1 MSEAATTLAGARK
14 GRPSILRRWVGQ
26 ALARNLS
33 CLVVPGPEVALA
45 HGLDLAAADMRI
57 AATPRDATVL
67 LIVGELSQ
75 KLDEATAVLYAQMP
89 RPRAILVLGGSA
101 PSSLPQA
108 DVSADLSQT
117 ELMEAATRLQRLLA
131 EDAFAAS
138 PDDFDSSIL
147 QAKTEYVCPMHP
159 EVVEDEPGSCP
170 KCGMDLVAREAGGD
184 SDAGEHDHDHDHEHE
199 HHGHEHDHDHEHE
212 SEEHDHHHAHHNDH
226 GQSHEHH
233 HDHEHHQN
241 HKRAHDHEQHQG
253 DDDHEH
259 AHCHEHED
267 HGHQQSTAQ
276 EQSGTEYICPMHPEI
291 RQNEPGSCPKCGMDL
306 EPHKPEE
313 DEGVREGVPEHD
325 HEHHHDHS
333 GHDHDGHDHSDHDH
347 DSSGFMS
354 MVEVTKDLPRSA
366 DGLAMDWLEVPFGPC
381 FPGLPGGLRLTL
393 TLDGDGVTEGQA
405 TSLVAMGTPSEEVAV
420 ETFIERL
427 AAAMPLAPV
436 SYRLLACRAIEQ
448 AAGLEPD
455 PAVERGRAAA
465 LERER
470 IASHLGWLAQ
480 LGRQLSFVWLTRRAA
495 ALQLETQRADR
506 EQLVALRPAL
516 QSLIARLEHTP
527 LLKARLKGIGALP
540 HGSQDLRG
548 PVARASGRT
557 EDARQADAM
566 YRELGFEMRAESAGD
581 AWARLRQR
589 HVEIMTSLD
598 LVEVAGD
605 PELPKLRAIDNP
617 SGTGE
622 ATVETPRGRATLRLT
637 QERGQVVSVE
647 LDSACSQHIG
657 LVADLVEGQELG
669 DALVAVG
676 SLDLSPWEVTS

>member
-1 MSEAATTLAGARK
+1 MMTEVATTLAGARK

-45 HGLDLAAADMRI
+45 HGLNLAAADMRI

-67 LIVGELSQ
+67 LVVGELSQ

-89 RPRAILVLGGSA
+89 RPRAILVLGGSE
-101 PSSLPQA
+101 PSSLPKA

-147 QAKTEYVCPMHP
+147 QTRTEYVCPMHP

-184 SDAGEHDHDHDHEHE
+184 ADAGEHDHSGHGHGDHDH
-199 HHGHEHDHDHEHE
+199 GDHDHG
-212 SEEHDHHHAHHNDH
+212 N
-226 GQSHEHH
+226 
-233 HDHEHHQN
+233 
-241 HKRAHDHEQHQG
+241 
-253 DDDHEH
+253 
-259 AHCHEHED
+259 
-267 HGHQQSTAQ
+267 
-276 EQSGTEYICPMHPEI
+276 
-291 RQNEPGSCPKCGMDL
+291 
-306 EPHKPEE
+306 
-313 DEGVREGVPEHD
+313 
-325 HEHHHDHS
+325 
-333 GHDHDGHDHSDHDH
+333 
-347 DSSGFMS
+347 SGFMS

-427 AAAMPLAPV
+427 AAATPLAPV

-495 ALQLETQRADR
+495 ALQLETQRADG
-506 EQLVALRPAL
+506 EQLVVLRPAL
-516 QSLIARLEHTP
+516 QALIARLEHTP

-566 YRELGFEMRAESAGD
+566 YCELGFELYIEGAGD
-581 AWARLRQR
+581 AWARFRQR
-589 HVEIMTSLD
+589 HVEIVTSLD
-598 LVEVAGD
+598 LVEAAGD
-605 PELPKLRAIDNP
+605 PELPKLRAIDSP

-622 ATVETPRGRATLRLT
+622 ATVETPRGRSTLQLT
-637 QERGQVVSVE
+637 LERGQVVSVE
-647 LDSACSQHIG
+647 LDGACRQHIG
-657 LVADLVEGQELG
+657 LAADLVEGQELG

-676 SLDLSPWEVTS
+676 SLDLSPWEVSS

>member
-1 MSEAATTLAGARK
+1 MMTEVATTLAGARK

-45 HGLDLAAADMRI
+45 HGLNLAAADMRI

-67 LIVGELSQ
+67 LVVGELSQ

-89 RPRAILVLGGSA
+89 RPRAIRVLGGSE
-101 PSSLPQA
+101 PSSLPKA

-147 QAKTEYVCPMHP
+147 QTKTEYVCPMHP

-184 SDAGEHDHDHDHEHE
+184 ADAGEHDHSGHGHGDHDH
-199 HHGHEHDHDHEHE
+199 GDHDH
-212 SEEHDHHHAHHNDH
+212 
-226 GQSHEHH
+226 G
-233 HDHEHHQN
+233 
-241 HKRAHDHEQHQG
+241 
-253 DDDHEH
+253 
-259 AHCHEHED
+259 
-267 HGHQQSTAQ
+267 
-276 EQSGTEYICPMHPEI
+276 
-291 RQNEPGSCPKCGMDL
+291 
-306 EPHKPEE
+306 
-313 DEGVREGVPEHD
+313 
-325 HEHHHDHS
+325 
-333 GHDHDGHDHSDHDH
+333 
-347 DSSGFMS
+347 SSGFMS

-427 AAAMPLAPV
+427 AAATPLAPV

-495 ALQLETQRADR
+495 ALQLETQRADG
-506 EQLVALRPAL
+506 EQLVVLRPAL
-516 QSLIARLEHTP
+516 QALIARLEHTP

-566 YRELGFEMRAESAGD
+566 YCELGFELYIEGAGD
-581 AWARLRQR
+581 AWARFRQR
-589 HVEIMTSLD
+589 HVEIVTSLD
-598 LVEVAGD
+598 LVEAAGD
-605 PELPKLRAIDNP
+605 PELPKLRAIDSP

-622 ATVETPRGRATLRLT
+622 ATVETPRGRSTLQLT
-637 QERGQVVSVE
+637 LERGQVVSVE
-647 LDSACSQHIG
+647 LDGACRQHIG
-657 LVADLVEGQELG
+657 LAADLVEGQELG

-676 SLDLSPWEVTS
+676 SLDLSPWEVSS

>member
-1 MSEAATTLAGARK
+1 MMTEVATTLAGARK

-45 HGLDLAAADMRI
+45 HGLNLAAADMRI

-67 LIVGELSQ
+67 LVVGELSQ

-89 RPRAILVLGGSA
+89 RPRAILVLGGSE
-101 PSSLPQA
+101 PSSLPKA

-147 QAKTEYVCPMHP
+147 QTKTEYVCPMHP

-184 SDAGEHDHDHDHEHE
+184 ADAGEHDHSGHGHGDHDH
-199 HHGHEHDHDHEHE
+199 GDQ
-212 SEEHDHHHAHHNDH
+212 DH
-226 GQSHEHH
+226 G
-233 HDHEHHQN
+233 
-241 HKRAHDHEQHQG
+241 
-253 DDDHEH
+253 
-259 AHCHEHED
+259 
-267 HGHQQSTAQ
+267 
-276 EQSGTEYICPMHPEI
+276 
-291 RQNEPGSCPKCGMDL
+291 
-306 EPHKPEE
+306 
-313 DEGVREGVPEHD
+313 
-325 HEHHHDHS
+325 
-333 GHDHDGHDHSDHDH
+333 
-347 DSSGFMS
+347 SSGFMS

-427 AAAMPLAPV
+427 AAATPLAPV

-495 ALQLETQRADR
+495 ALQLETQRADG
-506 EQLVALRPAL
+506 EQLVVLRPAL
-516 QSLIARLEHTP
+516 QALIARLEHTP

-566 YRELGFEMRAESAGD
+566 YCELGFELYIEGAGD
-581 AWARLRQR
+581 AWARFRQR
-589 HVEIMTSLD
+589 HVEIVTSLD
-598 LVEVAGD
+598 LVEAAGD
-605 PELPKLRAIDNP
+605 PELPKLRAIDSP

-622 ATVETPRGRATLRLT
+622 ATVETPRGRSTLQLT
-637 QERGQVVSVE
+637 LERGQVVSVE
-647 LDSACSQHIG
+647 LDGACRQHIG
-657 LVADLVEGQELG
+657 LAADLVEGQELG

-676 SLDLSPWEVTS
+676 SLDLSPWEVSS

>member
-1 MSEAATTLAGARK
+1 MMTEVATTLAGARK

-45 HGLDLAAADMRI
+45 HGLNLAAADMRI

-67 LIVGELSQ
+67 LVVGELSQ

-89 RPRAILVLGGSA
+89 RPRAILVLGGSE
-101 PSSLPQA
+101 PSSLPKA

-147 QAKTEYVCPMHP
+147 QTKTEYVCPMHP

-184 SDAGEHDHDHDHEHE
+184 ADAGEHDHSGHGHGDHDH
-199 HHGHEHDHDHEHE
+199 GDHDH
-212 SEEHDHHHAHHNDH
+212 
-226 GQSHEHH
+226 G
-233 HDHEHHQN
+233 
-241 HKRAHDHEQHQG
+241 
-253 DDDHEH
+253 
-259 AHCHEHED
+259 
-267 HGHQQSTAQ
+267 
-276 EQSGTEYICPMHPEI
+276 
-291 RQNEPGSCPKCGMDL
+291 
-306 EPHKPEE
+306 
-313 DEGVREGVPEHD
+313 
-325 HEHHHDHS
+325 
-333 GHDHDGHDHSDHDH
+333 
-347 DSSGFMS
+347 SSGFMS

-366 DGLAMDWLEVPFGPC
+366 DGLAMDWLWGPLGPC

-427 AAAMPLAPV
+427 AAATPLAPV

-495 ALQLETQRADR
+495 ALQLETQRADG
-506 EQLVALRPAL
+506 EQLVVLRPAL
-516 QSLIARLEHTP
+516 QALIARLEHTP

-566 YRELGFEMRAESAGD
+566 YCELGFELYIEGAGD
-581 AWARLRQR
+581 AWARFRQR
-589 HVEIMTSLD
+589 HVEIVTSLD
-598 LVEVAGD
+598 LVEAAGD
-605 PELPKLRAIDNP
+605 PELPKLRAIDSP

-622 ATVETPRGRATLRLT
+622 ATVETPRGRSTLQLT
-637 QERGQVVSVE
+637 LERGQVVSVE
-647 LDSACSQHIG
+647 LDGACRQHIG
-657 LVADLVEGQELG
+657 LAADLVEGQELG

-676 SLDLSPWEVTS
+676 SLDLSPWEVSS

>member
-45 HGLDLAAADMRI
+45 HGLNLAAADMRI

-67 LIVGELSQ
+67 LVVGELSQ

-89 RPRAILVLGGSA
+89 RPRAILVLGGSE
-101 PSSLPQA
+101 PSSLPKA

-147 QAKTEYVCPMHP
+147 QTKTEYVCPMHP

-184 SDAGEHDHDHDHEHE
+184 ADAGEHDHSGHGHGDHDH
-199 HHGHEHDHDHEHE
+199 GDHDH
-212 SEEHDHHHAHHNDH
+212 
-226 GQSHEHH
+226 G
-233 HDHEHHQN
+233 
-241 HKRAHDHEQHQG
+241 
-253 DDDHEH
+253 
-259 AHCHEHED
+259 
-267 HGHQQSTAQ
+267 
-276 EQSGTEYICPMHPEI
+276 
-291 RQNEPGSCPKCGMDL
+291 
-306 EPHKPEE
+306 
-313 DEGVREGVPEHD
+313 
-325 HEHHHDHS
+325 
-333 GHDHDGHDHSDHDH
+333 
-347 DSSGFMS
+347 SSGFMS

-427 AAAMPLAPV
+427 AAATPLAPV

-495 ALQLETQRADR
+495 ALQLETQRADG
-506 EQLVALRPAL
+506 EQLVVLRPAL
-516 QSLIARLEHTP
+516 QALIARLEHTP

-566 YRELGFEMRAESAGD
+566 YCELGFELYIEGAGD
-581 AWARLRQR
+581 AWARFRQR
-589 HVEIMTSLD
+589 HVEIVTSLD
-598 LVEVAGD
+598 LVEAAGD
-605 PELPKLRAIDNP
+605 PELPKLRAIDSP

-622 ATVETPRGRATLRLT
+622 ATVETPRGRSTLQLT
-637 QERGQVVSVE
+637 LERGQVVSVE
-647 LDSACSQHIG
+647 LDGACRQHIG
-657 LVADLVEGQELG
+657 LAADLVEGQELG

-676 SLDLSPWEVTS
+676 SLDLSPWEVSS

>member
-1 MSEAATTLAGARK
+1 MMTEVATTLAGARK

-45 HGLDLAAADMRI
+45 HGLNLAAADMRI

-67 LIVGELSQ
+67 LVVGELSQ

-89 RPRAILVLGGSA
+89 RPRAILVLGGSE
-101 PSSLPQA
+101 PSSLPKA

-147 QAKTEYVCPMHP
+147 QTKTEYVCPMHP

-184 SDAGEHDHDHDHEHE
+184 ADAGEHDHSGHGHGDHDH
-199 HHGHEHDHDHEHE
+199 GDHDH
-212 SEEHDHHHAHHNDH
+212 
-226 GQSHEHH
+226 G
-233 HDHEHHQN
+233 
-241 HKRAHDHEQHQG
+241 
-253 DDDHEH
+253 
-259 AHCHEHED
+259 
-267 HGHQQSTAQ
+267 
-276 EQSGTEYICPMHPEI
+276 
-291 RQNEPGSCPKCGMDL
+291 
-306 EPHKPEE
+306 
-313 DEGVREGVPEHD
+313 
-325 HEHHHDHS
+325 
-333 GHDHDGHDHSDHDH
+333 
-347 DSSGFMS
+347 SSGFMS

-427 AAAMPLAPV
+427 AAATPLAPV

-495 ALQLETQRADR
+495 ALQLETQRADG
-506 EQLVALRPAL
+506 EQLVVLRPAL
-516 QSLIARLEHTP
+516 QALIARLEHTP

-566 YRELGFEMRAESAGD
+566 YCELGFELYIEGAGD
-581 AWARLRQR
+581 AWARFRQR
-589 HVEIMTSLD
+589 HVEIVTSLD
-598 LVEVAGD
+598 LVEAAGD
-605 PELPKLRAIDNP
+605 PELPKLRAIGSP

-622 ATVETPRGRATLRLT
+622 ATVETPRGRSTLQLT
-637 QERGQVVSVE
+637 LERGQVVSVE
-647 LDSACSQHIG
+647 LDGACRQHIG
-657 LVADLVEGQELG
+657 LAADLVEGQELG

-676 SLDLSPWEVTS
+676 SLDLSPWEVSS

>member
-1 MSEAATTLAGARK
+1 MMTEVATTLAGARK

-45 HGLDLAAADMRI
+45 HGLNLAAADMRI

-67 LIVGELSQ
+67 LVVGELSQ

-89 RPRAILVLGGSA
+89 RPRAILVLGGSE
-101 PSSLPQA
+101 PSSLPKA

-147 QAKTEYVCPMHP
+147 QTKTEYVCPMHP

-184 SDAGEHDHDHDHEHE
+184 ADAGEHDHSGHGHGDHDH
-199 HHGHEHDHDHEHE
+199 GDHDH
-212 SEEHDHHHAHHNDH
+212 
-226 GQSHEHH
+226 G
-233 HDHEHHQN
+233 
-241 HKRAHDHEQHQG
+241 G
-253 DDDHEH
+253 
-259 AHCHEHED
+259 
-267 HGHQQSTAQ
+267 
-276 EQSGTEYICPMHPEI
+276 
-291 RQNEPGSCPKCGMDL
+291 
-306 EPHKPEE
+306 
-313 DEGVREGVPEHD
+313 
-325 HEHHHDHS
+325 
-333 GHDHDGHDHSDHDH
+333 
-347 DSSGFMS
+347 SGFMS

-381 FPGLPGGLRLTL
+381 FPGLPGGLKLTL

-495 ALQLETQRADR
+495 ALQLEAQRADR

-540 HGSQDLRG
+540 RGSQDLRG

-566 YRELGFEMRAESAGD
+566 YRDLGFEMCAESAGD
-581 AWARLRQR
+581 AWARVRQR
-589 HVEIMTSLD
+589 HVEIVTSLD
-598 LVEVAGD
+598 LVEAAGD
-605 PELPKLRAIDNP
+605 PGLPKLRAIDSP

-622 ATVETPRGRATLRLT
+622 ATVETPRGRSTLQLT
-637 QERGQVVSVE
+637 LERGQVVSVE
-647 LDSACSQHIG
+647 LDGACRQHIG

>member
-1 MSEAATTLAGARK
+1 MTEVATTLAGARK

-45 HGLDLAAADMRI
+45 HGLNLAAADMRI

-67 LIVGELSQ
+67 LVVGELSQ

-89 RPRAILVLGGSA
+89 RPRAILVLGGSE
-101 PSSLPQA
+101 PSSLPKA

-147 QAKTEYVCPMHP
+147 QTKTEYVCPMHP

-184 SDAGEHDHDHDHEHE
+184 ADAGEHDHSGHGHGDHDH
-199 HHGHEHDHDHEHE
+199 GDHDH
-212 SEEHDHHHAHHNDH
+212 
-226 GQSHEHH
+226 G
-233 HDHEHHQN
+233 
-241 HKRAHDHEQHQG
+241 
-253 DDDHEH
+253 
-259 AHCHEHED
+259 
-267 HGHQQSTAQ
+267 
-276 EQSGTEYICPMHPEI
+276 
-291 RQNEPGSCPKCGMDL
+291 
-306 EPHKPEE
+306 
-313 DEGVREGVPEHD
+313 
-325 HEHHHDHS
+325 
-333 GHDHDGHDHSDHDH
+333 
-347 DSSGFMS
+347 SSGFMS

-427 AAAMPLAPV
+427 AAATPLAPV

-495 ALQLETQRADR
+495 ALQLETQRADG
-506 EQLVALRPAL
+506 EQLVVLRPAL
-516 QSLIARLEHTP
+516 QALIARLEHTP

-566 YRELGFEMRAESAGD
+566 YCELGFELYIEGAGD
-581 AWARLRQR
+581 AWARFRQR
-589 HVEIMTSLD
+589 HVEIVTSLD
-598 LVEVAGD
+598 LVEAAGD
-605 PELPKLRAIDNP
+605 PELPKLRAIDSP

-622 ATVETPRGRATLRLT
+622 ATVETPRGRSTLQLT
-637 QERGQVVSVE
+637 LERGQVVSVE
-647 LDSACSQHIG
+647 LDGACRQHIG
-657 LVADLVEGQELG
+657 LAADLVEGQELG

-676 SLDLSPWEVTS
+676 SLDLSPWEVSS

>member
-1 MSEAATTLAGARK
+1 MMTEVATTLAGARK

-45 HGLDLAAADMRI
+45 HGLNLAAADMRI

-67 LIVGELSQ
+67 LVVGELSQ

-89 RPRAILVLGGSA
+89 RPRAILVLGGSE
-101 PSSLPQA
+101 PSSLPKA

-147 QAKTEYVCPMHP
+147 QTKTEYVCPMHP

-184 SDAGEHDHDHDHEHE
+184 ADAGEHDHSGHGHGDHDH
-199 HHGHEHDHDHEHE
+199 GDHDH
-212 SEEHDHHHAHHNDH
+212 
-226 GQSHEHH
+226 G
-233 HDHEHHQN
+233 
-241 HKRAHDHEQHQG
+241 
-253 DDDHEH
+253 
-259 AHCHEHED
+259 
-267 HGHQQSTAQ
+267 
-276 EQSGTEYICPMHPEI
+276 
-291 RQNEPGSCPKCGMDL
+291 
-306 EPHKPEE
+306 
-313 DEGVREGVPEHD
+313 
-325 HEHHHDHS
+325 
-333 GHDHDGHDHSDHDH
+333 
-347 DSSGFMS
+347 SSGFMS

-427 AAAMPLAPV
+427 AAATPLAPV

-495 ALQLETQRADR
+495 ALQLETQRADG
-506 EQLVALRPAL
+506 EQLVVLRPAL
-516 QSLIARLEHTP
+516 QALIARLEACQGKVP
-527 LLKARLKGIGALP
+527 LVYSIPR
-540 HGSQDLRG
+540 S
-548 PVARASGRT
+548 VASFSVSPTQAISG
-557 EDARQADAM
+557 
-566 YRELGFEMRAESAGD
+566 
-581 AWARLRQR
+581 W
-589 HVEIMTSLD
+589 V
-598 LVEVAGD
+598 
-605 PELPKLRAIDNP
+605 
-617 SGTGE
+617 
-622 ATVETPRGRATLRLT
+622 
-637 QERGQVVSVE
+637 
-647 LDSACSQHIG
+647 
-657 LVADLVEGQELG
+657 
-669 DALVAVG
+669 
-676 SLDLSPWEVTS
+676 

>member
-1 MSEAATTLAGARK
+1 MMTEVATTLAGARK

-184 SDAGEHDHDHDHEHE
+184 ADAGEHDHSGHGHGDHDH
-199 HHGHEHDHDHEHE
+199 GDHDH
-212 SEEHDHHHAHHNDH
+212 
-226 GQSHEHH
+226 G
-233 HDHEHHQN
+233 
-241 HKRAHDHEQHQG
+241 
-253 DDDHEH
+253 
-259 AHCHEHED
+259 
-267 HGHQQSTAQ
+267 
-276 EQSGTEYICPMHPEI
+276 
-291 RQNEPGSCPKCGMDL
+291 
-306 EPHKPEE
+306 
-313 DEGVREGVPEHD
+313 
-325 HEHHHDHS
+325 
-333 GHDHDGHDHSDHDH
+333 
-347 DSSGFMS
+347 SSGFMS

-427 AAAMPLAPV
+427 AAATPLAPV

-495 ALQLETQRADR
+495 ALQLETQRADG
-506 EQLVALRPAL
+506 EQLVVLRPAL
-516 QSLIARLEHTP
+516 QALIARLEHTP

-566 YRELGFEMRAESAGD
+566 YCELGFELYIEGAGD
-581 AWARLRQR
+581 AWARFRQR
-589 HVEIMTSLD
+589 HVEIVTSLD
-598 LVEVAGD
+598 LVEAAGD
-605 PELPKLRAIDNP
+605 PELPKLRAIGSP

-622 ATVETPRGRATLRLT
+622 ATVETPRGRSTLQLT
-637 QERGQVVSVE
+637 LERGQVVSVE
-647 LDSACSQHIG
+647 LDGACRQHIG
-657 LVADLVEGQELG
+657 LAADLVEGQELG

-676 SLDLSPWEVTS
+676 SLDLSPWEVSS

>member
-45 HGLDLAAADMRI
+45 HGLDLAAAGMRI

-67 LIVGELSQ
+67 LIIGELSQ
-75 KLDEATAVLYAQMP
+75 KLYEATAVLYAQMP
-89 RPRAILVLGGSA
+89 RPRAILMLGGSA
-101 PSSLPQA
+101 PSSLPQF
-108 DVSADLSQT
+108 DVSAGLSQT
-117 ELMEAATRLQRLLA
+117 ELTESATRLQRLLA
-131 EDAFAAS
+131 EGAFAAS

-147 QAKTEYVCPMHP
+147 QTKTEYVCPMHP

-184 SDAGEHDHDHDHEHE
+184 SDAGEHDENRGHE
-199 HHGHEHDHDHEHE
+199 HHEHHHDHKHE

-226 GQSHEHH
+226 GQSHERHH
-233 HDHEHHQN
+233 GHHQN
-241 HKRAHDHEQHQG
+241 HKHAHDHEQHQG

-267 HGHQQSTAQ
+267 HQGQDHGHQQGPAQ
-276 EQSGTEYICPMHPEI
+276 EQSGTEYICPMHPEVV
-291 RQNEPGSCPKCGMDL
+291 RSEPGSCPKCGMDL
-306 EPHKPEE
+306 EPHKPGE
-313 DEGVREGVPEHD
+313 DEGVKEDVSEHD

-347 DSSGFMS
+347 GGSGFMS

-381 FPGLPGGLRLTL
+381 FPGLPGGLKLTL

-405 TSLVAMGTPSEEVAV
+405 TSLVAMNTPSEEVAV

-455 PAVERGRAAA
+455 SAVERARAAA

-495 ALQLETQRADR
+495 ALQLETQLADR

-566 YRELGFEMRAESAGD
+566 YRELGFEMRTQSAGD

-589 HVEIMTSLD
+589 NVEILASLD
-598 LVEVAGD
+598 LVEAAGD
-605 PELPKLRAIDNP
+605 PELPKLRTIDNL

-622 ATVETPRGRATLRLT
+622 ATVEAPRGCAKLQLTL
-637 QERGQVVSVE
+637 ERGQVVSVE
-647 LDSACSQHIG
+647 LDGACSQHIG

-676 SLDLSPWEVTS
+676 SLDLSPWEVIS

>member
-1 MSEAATTLAGARK
+1 MMTEVATTLAGARK

-45 HGLDLAAADMRI
+45 HGLNLAAADMRI

-67 LIVGELSQ
+67 LVVGELSQ

-89 RPRAILVLGGSA
+89 RPRAILVLGGSE
-101 PSSLPQA
+101 PSSLPKA

-147 QAKTEYVCPMHP
+147 QTKTEYVCPMHP

-184 SDAGEHDHDHDHEHE
+184 ADAGEHDHSGHGHGDHDH
-199 HHGHEHDHDHEHE
+199 GDHDH
-212 SEEHDHHHAHHNDH
+212 
-226 GQSHEHH
+226 G
-233 HDHEHHQN
+233 
-241 HKRAHDHEQHQG
+241 
-253 DDDHEH
+253 
-259 AHCHEHED
+259 
-267 HGHQQSTAQ
+267 
-276 EQSGTEYICPMHPEI
+276 
-291 RQNEPGSCPKCGMDL
+291 
-306 EPHKPEE
+306 
-313 DEGVREGVPEHD
+313 
-325 HEHHHDHS
+325 
-333 GHDHDGHDHSDHDH
+333 
-347 DSSGFMS
+347 SSGFMS

-427 AAAMPLAPV
+427 AAATPLAPV

-495 ALQLETQRADR
+495 ALQLETQRADG
-506 EQLVALRPAL
+506 EQLVVLRPAL
-516 QSLIARLEHTP
+516 QALIARLEHTP

-566 YRELGFEMRAESAGD
+566 YCELGFELYIEGAGD
-581 AWARLRQR
+581 AWARFRQR
-589 HVEIMTSLD
+589 HVEIVTSLD
-598 LVEVAGD
+598 LVEAAGD
-605 PELPKLRAIDNP
+605 PELPKLRAIDSP

-622 ATVETPRGRATLRLT
+622 ATVETPRGRSTLQLT
-637 QERGQVVSVE
+637 LERGQVVSVE
-647 LDSACSQHIG
+647 LDGACRQHIG
-657 LVADLVEGQELG
+657 LAADLVEGQELG

-676 SLDLSPWEVTS
+676 SLDLSPWEVIS

>member
-1 MSEAATTLAGARK
+1 MMTEVATTLAGARK

-45 HGLDLAAADMRI
+45 HGLNLAAADMRI

-67 LIVGELSQ
+67 LVVGELSQ

-89 RPRAILVLGGSA
+89 RPRAILVLGGSE
-101 PSSLPQA
+101 PSSLPKA

-131 EDAFAAS
+131 EDAIAAS

-147 QAKTEYVCPMHP
+147 QTRTEYVCPMHP

-184 SDAGEHDHDHDHEHE
+184 ADAGEHDHSGHGHGDHDH
-199 HHGHEHDHDHEHE
+199 GDHDH
-212 SEEHDHHHAHHNDH
+212 
-226 GQSHEHH
+226 G
-233 HDHEHHQN
+233 
-241 HKRAHDHEQHQG
+241 
-253 DDDHEH
+253 
-259 AHCHEHED
+259 
-267 HGHQQSTAQ
+267 
-276 EQSGTEYICPMHPEI
+276 
-291 RQNEPGSCPKCGMDL
+291 
-306 EPHKPEE
+306 
-313 DEGVREGVPEHD
+313 
-325 HEHHHDHS
+325 
-333 GHDHDGHDHSDHDH
+333 
-347 DSSGFMS
+347 SSGFMS

-427 AAAMPLAPV
+427 AAATPLAPV

-495 ALQLETQRADR
+495 ALQLETQRADG
-506 EQLVALRPAL
+506 EQLVVLRPAL
-516 QSLIARLEHTP
+516 QALIARLEHTP

-566 YRELGFEMRAESAGD
+566 YCELGFELYIEGAGD
-581 AWARLRQR
+581 AWARFRQR
-589 HVEIMTSLD
+589 HVEIVTSLD
-598 LVEVAGD
+598 LVEAAGD
-605 PELPKLRAIDNP
+605 PELPKLRAIDSP

-622 ATVETPRGRATLRLT
+622 ATVETPRGRSTLQLT
-637 QERGQVVSVE
+637 LERGQVVSVE
-647 LDSACSQHIG
+647 LDGACRQHIG
-657 LVADLVEGQELG
+657 LAADLVEGQELG

-676 SLDLSPWEVTS
+676 SLDLSPWEVSS

>member
-1 MSEAATTLAGARK
+1 MMTEVATTLAGARK

-45 HGLDLAAADMRI
+45 HGLNLAAADMRI

-67 LIVGELSQ
+67 LVVGELSQ

-89 RPRAILVLGGSA
+89 RPRAILVLGGSE
-101 PSSLPQA
+101 PSSLPKA

-147 QAKTEYVCPMHP
+147 QTKTEYVCPMHP

-184 SDAGEHDHDHDHEHE
+184 ADAGEHDHSGHGHGDHDH
-199 HHGHEHDHDHEHE
+199 GDHDH
-212 SEEHDHHHAHHNDH
+212 
-226 GQSHEHH
+226 G
-233 HDHEHHQN
+233 
-241 HKRAHDHEQHQG
+241 
-253 DDDHEH
+253 
-259 AHCHEHED
+259 
-267 HGHQQSTAQ
+267 
-276 EQSGTEYICPMHPEI
+276 
-291 RQNEPGSCPKCGMDL
+291 
-306 EPHKPEE
+306 
-313 DEGVREGVPEHD
+313 
-325 HEHHHDHS
+325 
-333 GHDHDGHDHSDHDH
+333 
-347 DSSGFMS
+347 SSGFMS

-427 AAAMPLAPV
+427 AAATPLAPV

-495 ALQLETQRADR
+495 ALQLETQRADG
-506 EQLVALRPAL
+506 EQLVVLRPAL
-516 QSLIARLEHTP
+516 QALIARLEHTP

-566 YRELGFEMRAESAGD
+566 YCELGFELYIEGAGD
-581 AWARLRQR
+581 AWARFRQR
-589 HVEIMTSLD
+589 HVEIVTSLD
-598 LVEVAGD
+598 LVEAAGD
-605 PELPKLRAIDNP
+605 PELPKLRAIDSP

-622 ATVETPRGRATLRLT
+622 ATVETPRGRSTLQLT
-637 QERGQVVSVE
+637 LERGQVVSVE
-647 LDSACSQHIG
+647 LDGACSQHIG

-676 SLDLSPWEVTS
+676 SLDLSPWEVIS

>member
-1 MSEAATTLAGARK
+1 MMTEVATTLAGARK

-45 HGLDLAAADMRI
+45 HGLNLAAADMRI

-67 LIVGELSQ
+67 LVVGELSQ

-89 RPRAILVLGGSA
+89 RPRAILVLGGSE
-101 PSSLPQA
+101 PSSLPKA

-147 QAKTEYVCPMHP
+147 QTKTEYVCPMHP
-159 EVVEDEPGSCP
+159 EVVEDETGSCP

-184 SDAGEHDHDHDHEHE
+184 ADAGE
-199 HHGHEHDHDHEHE
+199 
-212 SEEHDHHHAHHNDH
+212 
-226 GQSHEHH
+226 
-233 HDHEHHQN
+233 
-241 HKRAHDHEQHQG
+241 
-253 DDDHEH
+253 
-259 AHCHEHED
+259 
-267 HGHQQSTAQ
+267 
-276 EQSGTEYICPMHPEI
+276 Y
-291 RQNEPGSCPKCGMDL
+291 
-306 EPHKPEE
+306 
-313 DEGVREGVPEHD
+313 
-325 HEHHHDHS
+325 DHS
-333 GHDHDGHDHSDHDH
+333 GHGHGDHDH
-347 DSSGFMS
+347 GDHDHGSSGFMS

-427 AAAMPLAPV
+427 AAATPLAPV

-495 ALQLETQRADR
+495 ALQLETQRADG
-506 EQLVALRPAL
+506 EQLVVLRPAL
-516 QSLIARLEHTP
+516 QALIARLEHTP

-566 YRELGFEMRAESAGD
+566 YCELGFELYIEGAGD
-581 AWARLRQR
+581 AWARFRQR
-589 HVEIMTSLD
+589 HVEIVTSLD
-598 LVEVAGD
+598 LVEAAGD
-605 PELPKLRAIDNP
+605 PELPKLRAIDSP

-622 ATVETPRGRATLRLT
+622 ATVETPRGRSTLQLT
-637 QERGQVVSVE
+637 LERGQVVSVE
-647 LDSACSQHIG
+647 LDGACRQHIG
-657 LVADLVEGQELG
+657 LAADLVEGQELG

-676 SLDLSPWEVTS
+676 SLDLSPWEVSS

>member
-1 MSEAATTLAGARK
+1 MMTEVATTLAGARK

-45 HGLDLAAADMRI
+45 HGLNLAAADMRI

-67 LIVGELSQ
+67 LVVGELSQ

-89 RPRAILVLGGSA
+89 RPRAILVLGGSE
-101 PSSLPQA
+101 PSSLPKA

-147 QAKTEYVCPMHP
+147 QTKTEYVCPMHP

-184 SDAGEHDHDHDHEHE
+184 ADAGEHDHSGHGHGDHDH
-199 HHGHEHDHDHEHE
+199 GDHDH
-212 SEEHDHHHAHHNDH
+212 
-226 GQSHEHH
+226 G
-233 HDHEHHQN
+233 
-241 HKRAHDHEQHQG
+241 
-253 DDDHEH
+253 
-259 AHCHEHED
+259 
-267 HGHQQSTAQ
+267 
-276 EQSGTEYICPMHPEI
+276 
-291 RQNEPGSCPKCGMDL
+291 
-306 EPHKPEE
+306 
-313 DEGVREGVPEHD
+313 
-325 HEHHHDHS
+325 
-333 GHDHDGHDHSDHDH
+333 
-347 DSSGFMS
+347 SSGFMS

-427 AAAMPLAPV
+427 AAATPLAPV

-495 ALQLETQRADR
+495 ALQLETQRADG
-506 EQLVALRPAL
+506 EQLVVLRPAL
-516 QSLIARLEHTP
+516 QALIARLEHTP

-566 YRELGFEMRAESAGD
+566 YCELGFELYIEGAGD
-581 AWARLRQR
+581 AWARFRQR
-589 HVEIMTSLD
+589 HVEIVTSLD
-598 LVEVAGD
+598 LVEAAGD
-605 PELPKLRAIDNP
+605 PELPKLRAIDSP

-622 ATVETPRGRATLRLT
+622 ATVETPRGRSTLQLT
-637 QERGQVVSVE
+637 LERGQVVSVE
-647 LDSACSQHIG
+647 LDGACSQHIG

-676 SLDLSPWEVTS
+676 SLDLSPWEVSS

>member
-1 MSEAATTLAGARK
+1 MMTEVATTLAGARK

-45 HGLDLAAADMRI
+45 HGLNLAAADMRI

-67 LIVGELSQ
+67 LVVGELSQ

-89 RPRAILVLGGSA
+89 RPRAILVLGGSE
-101 PSSLPQA
+101 PSSLPKA

-147 QAKTEYVCPMHP
+147 QTKTEYVCPMHP

-184 SDAGEHDHDHDHEHE
+184 ADAGEHDHSGHGHGGHDHGDHDH
-199 HHGHEHDHDHEHE
+199 G
-212 SEEHDHHHAHHNDH
+212 
-226 GQSHEHH
+226 
-233 HDHEHHQN
+233 
-241 HKRAHDHEQHQG
+241 
-253 DDDHEH
+253 
-259 AHCHEHED
+259 
-267 HGHQQSTAQ
+267 
-276 EQSGTEYICPMHPEI
+276 
-291 RQNEPGSCPKCGMDL
+291 
-306 EPHKPEE
+306 
-313 DEGVREGVPEHD
+313 
-325 HEHHHDHS
+325 
-333 GHDHDGHDHSDHDH
+333 
-347 DSSGFMS
+347 SSGFMS

-427 AAAMPLAPV
+427 AAATPLAPV

-495 ALQLETQRADR
+495 ALQLETQRADG
-506 EQLVALRPAL
+506 EQLVVLRPAL
-516 QSLIARLEHTP
+516 QALIARLEHTP

-566 YRELGFEMRAESAGD
+566 YCELGFELYIEGAGD
-581 AWARLRQR
+581 AWARFRQR
-589 HVEIMTSLD
+589 HVEIVTSLD
-598 LVEVAGD
+598 LVEAAGD
-605 PELPKLRAIDNP
+605 PELPKLRAIDSP

-622 ATVETPRGRATLRLT
+622 ATVETPRGRSTLQLT
-637 QERGQVVSVE
+637 LERGQVVSVE
-647 LDSACSQHIG
+647 LDGACRQHIG
-657 LVADLVEGQELG
+657 LAADLVEGQELG

-676 SLDLSPWEVTS
+676 SLDLSPWEVSS

>member
-1 MSEAATTLAGARK
+1 MTEVATTLAGARK

-45 HGLDLAAADMRI
+45 HGLNLAAADMRI

-67 LIVGELSQ
+67 LVVGELSQ

-89 RPRAILVLGGSA
+89 RPRAILVLGGSE
-101 PSSLPQA
+101 PSSLPKA

-147 QAKTEYVCPMHP
+147 QTKTEYVCPMHP

-184 SDAGEHDHDHDHEHE
+184 ADAGEHDHSGHGHGDHDH
-199 HHGHEHDHDHEHE
+199 GDHDH
-212 SEEHDHHHAHHNDH
+212 
-226 GQSHEHH
+226 G
-233 HDHEHHQN
+233 
-241 HKRAHDHEQHQG
+241 
-253 DDDHEH
+253 
-259 AHCHEHED
+259 
-267 HGHQQSTAQ
+267 
-276 EQSGTEYICPMHPEI
+276 
-291 RQNEPGSCPKCGMDL
+291 
-306 EPHKPEE
+306 
-313 DEGVREGVPEHD
+313 
-325 HEHHHDHS
+325 
-333 GHDHDGHDHSDHDH
+333 
-347 DSSGFMS
+347 SSGFMS

-427 AAAMPLAPV
+427 AAATPLAPV

-495 ALQLETQRADR
+495 ALQLETQRADG
-506 EQLVALRPAL
+506 EQLVVLRPAL
-516 QSLIARLEHTP
+516 QALIARLEHTP

-566 YRELGFEMRAESAGD
+566 YCELGFELYIEGAGD
-581 AWARLRQR
+581 AWARFRQR
-589 HVEIMTSLD
+589 HVEIVTSLD
-598 LVEVAGD
+598 LVEAAGD
-605 PELPKLRAIDNP
+605 PELPKLRAIGSP

-622 ATVETPRGRATLRLT
+622 ATVETPRGRSTLQLT
-637 QERGQVVSVE
+637 LERGQVVSVE
-647 LDSACSQHIG
+647 LDGACRQHIG
-657 LVADLVEGQELG
+657 LAADLVEGQELG

-676 SLDLSPWEVTS
+676 SLDLSPWEVSS

>member
-1 MSEAATTLAGARK
+1 MMTEVATTLAGARK

-45 HGLDLAAADMRI
+45 HGLNLAAADMRI

-67 LIVGELSQ
+67 LVVGELSQ

-89 RPRAILVLGGSA
+89 RPRAILVLGGSE
-101 PSSLPQA
+101 PSSLPKA

-147 QAKTEYVCPMHP
+147 QTKTEYVCPMHP

-184 SDAGEHDHDHDHEHE
+184 ADAGEHDHSGHGHGDHDH
-199 HHGHEHDHDHEHE
+199 GDHDH
-212 SEEHDHHHAHHNDH
+212 
-226 GQSHEHH
+226 G
-233 HDHEHHQN
+233 
-241 HKRAHDHEQHQG
+241 
-253 DDDHEH
+253 
-259 AHCHEHED
+259 
-267 HGHQQSTAQ
+267 
-276 EQSGTEYICPMHPEI
+276 
-291 RQNEPGSCPKCGMDL
+291 
-306 EPHKPEE
+306 
-313 DEGVREGVPEHD
+313 
-325 HEHHHDHS
+325 
-333 GHDHDGHDHSDHDH
+333 
-347 DSSGFMS
+347 SSGFMS

-427 AAAMPLAPV
+427 AAATPLAPV
-436 SYRLLACRAIEQ
+436 SYRLLDCRAIEQ

-495 ALQLETQRADR
+495 ALQLETQRADG
-506 EQLVALRPAL
+506 EQLVVLRPAL
-516 QSLIARLEHTP
+516 QALIARLEHTP

-566 YRELGFEMRAESAGD
+566 YCELGFELYIEGAGD
-581 AWARLRQR
+581 AWARFRQR
-589 HVEIMTSLD
+589 HVEIVTSLD
-598 LVEVAGD
+598 LVEAAGD
-605 PELPKLRAIDNP
+605 PELPKLRAIDSP

-622 ATVETPRGRATLRLT
+622 ATVETPRGRSTLQLT
-637 QERGQVVSVE
+637 LERGQVVSVE
-647 LDSACSQHIG
+647 LDGACRQHIG
-657 LVADLVEGQELG
+657 LAADLVEGQELG

-676 SLDLSPWEVTS
+676 SLDLSHWEVSS

>member
-1 MSEAATTLAGARK
+1 MMTEVATTLAGARK

-45 HGLDLAAADMRI
+45 HGLNLAAADMRI

-67 LIVGELSQ
+67 LVVGELSQ

-89 RPRAILVLGGSA
+89 RPRAILVLGGSE
-101 PSSLPQA
+101 PSSLPKA

-147 QAKTEYVCPMHP
+147 QTKTEYVCPMHP

-184 SDAGEHDHDHDHEHE
+184 ADAGEHDHSGHGHGDHDH
-199 HHGHEHDHDHEHE
+199 GDHDH
-212 SEEHDHHHAHHNDH
+212 
-226 GQSHEHH
+226 G
-233 HDHEHHQN
+233 
-241 HKRAHDHEQHQG
+241 
-253 DDDHEH
+253 
-259 AHCHEHED
+259 
-267 HGHQQSTAQ
+267 
-276 EQSGTEYICPMHPEI
+276 
-291 RQNEPGSCPKCGMDL
+291 
-306 EPHKPEE
+306 
-313 DEGVREGVPEHD
+313 
-325 HEHHHDHS
+325 
-333 GHDHDGHDHSDHDH
+333 
-347 DSSGFMS
+347 SSGFMS

-427 AAAMPLAPV
+427 AAATPLAPV

-495 ALQLETQRADR
+495 ALQLETQRADG
-506 EQLVALRPAL
+506 EQLVVLRPAL
-516 QSLIARLEHTP
+516 QALIARLEHTP

-566 YRELGFEMRAESAGD
+566 YCELGFELYIEGAGD
-581 AWARLRQR
+581 AWARFRQR
-589 HVEIMTSLD
+589 HVEIVTSLD
-598 LVEVAGD
+598 LVEAAGD
-605 PELPKLRAIDNP
+605 PELPKLRAIDSP

-622 ATVETPRGRATLRLT
+622 ATVETPRGRSTLQLT
-637 QERGQVVSVE
+637 LERGQVVSVE
-647 LDSACSQHIG
+647 LAGACRQHIG
-657 LVADLVEGQELG
+657 LAADLVEGQELG

-676 SLDLSPWEVTS
+676 SLDLSPWEVSS

>member
-1 MSEAATTLAGARK
+1 MMTEVATTLAGARK

-45 HGLDLAAADMRI
+45 HGLNLAAADMRI

-67 LIVGELSQ
+67 LVVGELSQ

-89 RPRAILVLGGSA
+89 RPRAILVLGGSE
-101 PSSLPQA
+101 PSSLPKA

-147 QAKTEYVCPMHP
+147 QTRTEYVCPMHP

-184 SDAGEHDHDHDHEHE
+184 ADAGEHDHSGHGHGDHDH
-199 HHGHEHDHDHEHE
+199 GDHDH
-212 SEEHDHHHAHHNDH
+212 
-226 GQSHEHH
+226 G
-233 HDHEHHQN
+233 
-241 HKRAHDHEQHQG
+241 
-253 DDDHEH
+253 
-259 AHCHEHED
+259 
-267 HGHQQSTAQ
+267 
-276 EQSGTEYICPMHPEI
+276 
-291 RQNEPGSCPKCGMDL
+291 
-306 EPHKPEE
+306 
-313 DEGVREGVPEHD
+313 
-325 HEHHHDHS
+325 
-333 GHDHDGHDHSDHDH
+333 
-347 DSSGFMS
+347 SSGFMS

-427 AAAMPLAPV
+427 AAATPLAPV

-495 ALQLETQRADR
+495 ALQLETQRADG
-506 EQLVALRPAL
+506 EQLVVLRPAL
-516 QSLIARLEHTP
+516 QALIARLEHTP

-566 YRELGFEMRAESAGD
+566 YCELGFELYIEGAGD
-581 AWARLRQR
+581 AWARFRQR
-589 HVEIMTSLD
+589 HVEIVTSLD
-598 LVEVAGD
+598 LVEAAGD
-605 PELPKLRAIDNP
+605 PELPKLRAIDSP

-622 ATVETPRGRATLRLT
+622 ATVETPRGRSTLQLT
-637 QERGQVVSVE
+637 LERGQVVSVE
-647 LDSACSQHIG
+647 LDGACRQHIG
-657 LVADLVEGQELG
+657 LAADLVEGQELG

-676 SLDLSPWEVTS
+676 SLDLSPWEVSS

>member
-1 MSEAATTLAGARK
+1 MMTEVATTLAGARK

-45 HGLDLAAADMRI
+45 HGLNLAAADMRI

-67 LIVGELSQ
+67 LVVGELSQ

-89 RPRAILVLGGSA
+89 RPRAILVLGGSE
-101 PSSLPQA
+101 PSSLPKA

-147 QAKTEYVCPMHP
+147 QTKTEYVCPMHP

-184 SDAGEHDHDHDHEHE
+184 ADAGEHDHSGHGHGDHDH
-199 HHGHEHDHDHEHE
+199 GDHDH
-212 SEEHDHHHAHHNDH
+212 
-226 GQSHEHH
+226 G
-233 HDHEHHQN
+233 
-241 HKRAHDHEQHQG
+241 
-253 DDDHEH
+253 
-259 AHCHEHED
+259 
-267 HGHQQSTAQ
+267 
-276 EQSGTEYICPMHPEI
+276 
-291 RQNEPGSCPKCGMDL
+291 
-306 EPHKPEE
+306 
-313 DEGVREGVPEHD
+313 
-325 HEHHHDHS
+325 
-333 GHDHDGHDHSDHDH
+333 
-347 DSSGFMS
+347 SSGFMS

-427 AAAMPLAPV
+427 AAATPLAPV

-495 ALQLETQRADR
+495 ALQLETQRADG
-506 EQLVALRPAL
+506 EQLVVLRPAL
-516 QSLIARLEHTP
+516 QALIARLEHTP

-566 YRELGFEMRAESAGD
+566 YCELGFELYIEGAGD
-581 AWARLRQR
+581 AWARFRQR
-589 HVEIMTSLD
+589 HVEIVTSLD
-598 LVEVAGD
+598 LVEAAGD
-605 PELPKLRAIDNP
+605 PELPKLRAIDSP

-622 ATVETPRGRATLRLT
+622 ATVETPRGRSTLQLT
-637 QERGQVVSVE
+637 LERGQVVSVE

-676 SLDLSPWEVTS
+676 SLDLSPWEVSS

>member
-1 MSEAATTLAGARK
+1 MMTEVATTLAGARK

-45 HGLDLAAADMRI
+45 HGLNLAAADMRI

-67 LIVGELSQ
+67 LVVGELSQ

-89 RPRAILVLGGSA
+89 RPRAILVLGGSE
-101 PSSLPQA
+101 PSSLPKA

-147 QAKTEYVCPMHP
+147 QTKTEYVCPMHP

-184 SDAGEHDHDHDHEHE
+184 ADAGEHDHSGHGHGDHDH
-199 HHGHEHDHDHEHE
+199 GDHDH
-212 SEEHDHHHAHHNDH
+212 
-226 GQSHEHH
+226 G
-233 HDHEHHQN
+233 
-241 HKRAHDHEQHQG
+241 
-253 DDDHEH
+253 
-259 AHCHEHED
+259 
-267 HGHQQSTAQ
+267 
-276 EQSGTEYICPMHPEI
+276 
-291 RQNEPGSCPKCGMDL
+291 
-306 EPHKPEE
+306 
-313 DEGVREGVPEHD
+313 
-325 HEHHHDHS
+325 
-333 GHDHDGHDHSDHDH
+333 
-347 DSSGFMS
+347 SSGFMS

-427 AAAMPLAPV
+427 AAATPLAPV

-566 YRELGFEMRAESAGD
+566 YCELGFELYIEGAGD
-581 AWARLRQR
+581 AWARFRQR
-589 HVEIMTSLD
+589 HVEIVTSLD
-598 LVEVAGD
+598 LVEAAGD

-622 ATVETPRGRATLRLT
+622 ATVETPRGRSTLQLT
-637 QERGQVVSVE
+637 LERGQVVSVE

>member
-1 MSEAATTLAGARK
+1 MMTEVATTLAGARK

-45 HGLDLAAADMRI
+45 HGLNLAAADMRI

-67 LIVGELSQ
+67 LVVGELSQ

-89 RPRAILVLGGSA
+89 RPRAILVLGGSE
-101 PSSLPQA
+101 PSSLPKA

-147 QAKTEYVCPMHP
+147 QTKTEYVCPMHP

-184 SDAGEHDHDHDHEHE
+184 ADAGEHDHSGHGHGDHDH
-199 HHGHEHDHDHEHE
+199 GDHDH
-212 SEEHDHHHAHHNDH
+212 
-226 GQSHEHH
+226 G
-233 HDHEHHQN
+233 
-241 HKRAHDHEQHQG
+241 
-253 DDDHEH
+253 
-259 AHCHEHED
+259 
-267 HGHQQSTAQ
+267 
-276 EQSGTEYICPMHPEI
+276 
-291 RQNEPGSCPKCGMDL
+291 
-306 EPHKPEE
+306 
-313 DEGVREGVPEHD
+313 
-325 HEHHHDHS
+325 
-333 GHDHDGHDHSDHDH
+333 
-347 DSSGFMS
+347 SSGFMS

-427 AAAMPLAPV
+427 AAATPLAPV

-495 ALQLETQRADR
+495 ALQLETQRADG
-506 EQLVALRPAL
+506 EQLVVLRPAL
-516 QSLIARLEHTP
+516 QALIARLEHTP

-566 YRELGFEMRAESAGD
+566 YCELGFELYIEGAGD
-581 AWARLRQR
+581 AWARFRQR
-589 HVEIMTSLD
+589 HVEIVTSLD
-598 LVEVAGD
+598 LLEAAGD
-605 PELPKLRAIDNP
+605 PELPKLRAIDSP

-622 ATVETPRGRATLRLT
+622 ATVETPRGRSTLQLT
-637 QERGQVVSVE
+637 LERGQVVSVE
-647 LDSACSQHIG
+647 LDGACRQHIG
-657 LVADLVEGQELG
+657 LAADLVEGQELG

-676 SLDLSPWEVTS
+676 SLDLSPWEVSS

>member
-1 MSEAATTLAGARK
+1 MMTEVATTLAGARK

-45 HGLDLAAADMRI
+45 HGLNLAAADMRI

-67 LIVGELSQ
+67 LVVGELSQ

-89 RPRAILVLGGSA
+89 RPRAILVLGGSE
-101 PSSLPQA
+101 PSSLPKA

-147 QAKTEYVCPMHP
+147 QTKTEYVCPMHP

-184 SDAGEHDHDHDHEHE
+184 ADAGEHDHSGHGHGDHDH
-199 HHGHEHDHDHEHE
+199 GDHDH
-212 SEEHDHHHAHHNDH
+212 
-226 GQSHEHH
+226 G
-233 HDHEHHQN
+233 
-241 HKRAHDHEQHQG
+241 
-253 DDDHEH
+253 
-259 AHCHEHED
+259 
-267 HGHQQSTAQ
+267 
-276 EQSGTEYICPMHPEI
+276 
-291 RQNEPGSCPKCGMDL
+291 
-306 EPHKPEE
+306 
-313 DEGVREGVPEHD
+313 
-325 HEHHHDHS
+325 
-333 GHDHDGHDHSDHDH
+333 
-347 DSSGFMS
+347 SSGFMS

-427 AAAMPLAPV
+427 AAATPLAPV

-495 ALQLETQRADR
+495 ALQLETQRADG
-506 EQLVALRPAL
+506 EQLVVLRPAL
-516 QSLIARLEHTP
+516 QALIARLEHTP

-566 YRELGFEMRAESAGD
+566 YCELGFELYIEGAGD
-581 AWARLRQR
+581 AWARFRQR
-589 HVEIMTSLD
+589 HVEIVTSLD
-598 LVEVAGD
+598 LVEAAGD
-605 PELPKLRAIDNP
+605 PELPKLRAIDSP

-622 ATVETPRGRATLRLT
+622 ATVDTPRGRSTLQLT
-637 QERGQVVSVE
+637 LERGQVVSVE
-647 LDSACSQHIG
+647 LDGACRQHIG
-657 LVADLVEGQELG
+657 LAADLVEGQELG

-676 SLDLSPWEVTS
+676 SLDLSPWEVSS